1 MKNSRTGLKTLKKQM
16 KLLVLN
22 DIQILEIVSTLRTI
36 ERTIRK
42 TDGRKIQIRTTKTIT
57 GVDLRTGIMI
67 MTVVIIINSTYSLT
81 V

>member
-1 MKNSRTGLKTLKKQM
+1 M

-22 DIQILEIVSTLRTI
+22 SIQRLEIVSTLRTI

-42 TDGRKIQIRTTKTIT
+42 TDGRKIQIRTTETIT
-57 GVDLRTGIMI
+57 GVNLRTGIMI
-67 MTVVIIINSTYSLT
+67 ITVVIIINSIYSLT